1 MYLEE
6 IIEMSIKS
14 KNTQYDILTSD
25 VKYDASKFTM
35 LREFYS
41 DHNDG

>member
-14 KNTQYDILTSD
+14 KNTQYEHVIE
-25 VKYDASKFTM
+25 
-35 LREFYS
+35 RIWIWW
-41 DHNDG
+41 N